1 MNIVVFVKQNVN
13 NLVLLGLCINTLMT
27 FARLFVMGRRIIQLE
42 EGHNSMSSAMKLSTE
57 VLQDIHSKMGEI
69 SRDIGKLK

>member
-13 NLVLLGLCINTLMT
+13 NLVLLGLCINSLMA
-27 FARLFVMGRRIIQLE
+27 FARFFVMGRRIIQLE
-42 EGHNSMSSAMKLSTE
+42 ESHGSMSSALKMSTE
-57 VLQDIHSKMGEI
+57 LLSDIHSKMGEI